1 MVKLKPDL
9 QSRDPSSACKE
20 LRDMS
25 SILPN
30 AAKFRGKLLDRVPR
44 YKGVLCVSEKE
55 FTMTQ
60 HSLIDSAARMM

>member
-1 MVKLKPDL
+1 
-9 QSRDPSSACKE
+9 
-20 LRDMS
+20 MS